1 MENILSSKMMDNWE
15 EHFYQDGESALF
27 NSVTEMEACSEW
39 IPGICAKDIRLQ
51 AIDGRPMFLEEEVR
65 QYHLPSADLTEETA
79 LLGTDLLI
87 YTGVPYRT
95 GSLQTYELVRNT
107 AMDGIGAVAKLYG
120 SALSRMDKSLYVET
134 MNNAFSVAKGTAL
147 GLMRYGK
154 LSGLQSGADG
164 GYMIMP
170 ISKLL
175 DIAAD
180 CLTRRFRTAE
190 MVNGYNTHGFT
201 SALWKLPDAQNRLV
215 EMYQD
220 ALQRSGNASQY
231 AVNYMPAVDFHSSDT
246 KASCAVL
253 DPVFIL
259 PSGVPVHFIEG
270 VRIKHLKRG
279 QARDTDGLKLFAEAA
294 DNIYAKFEATAE
306 AIQNLSAVKIYHPAN
321 CVIKLCRAFHIPPK
335 YGQAAYDEAER
346 IALGNSYIT
355 AHDLYIAMN
364 EILAE
369 AERCD
374 ASANV
379 INNLEESLMR
389 IVRCDFSEYDI
400 GGVVAWKDENNT

>member
-1 MENILSSKMMDNWE
+1 M
-15 EHFYQDGESALF
+15 
-27 NSVTEMEACSEW
+27 
-39 IPGICAKDIRLQ
+39 
-51 AIDGRPMFLEEEVR
+51 
-65 QYHLPSADLTEETA
+65 
-79 LLGTDLLI
+79 
-87 YTGVPYRT
+87 
-95 GSLQTYELVRNT
+95 
-107 AMDGIGAVAKLYG
+107 
-120 SALSRMDKSLYVET
+120 
-134 MNNAFSVAKGTAL
+134 
-147 GLMRYGK
+147 
-154 LSGLQSGADG
+154 
-164 GYMIMP
+164 
-170 ISKLL
+170 
-175 DIAAD
+175 
-180 CLTRRFRTAE
+180 
-190 MVNGYNTHGFT
+190 NGYNTHGFT